1 MELTGVSQYS
11 GFCILGGSSLSEETR
26 KKLLELGIDPST
38 VSSEAQAQALI
49 ASVKAKL
56 EVQIITEQN
65 GCSSE
70 LELGTRAKALARK
83 LGISIPA
90 SNNMKQ
96 IMRSLEQAVNDK
108 KEHQDEYYSLK
119 KDAEQI
125 EQSQHS
131 IFTAMNV
138 TANMNKIMLGLN

>member
-11 GFCILGGSSLSEETR
+11 GFCLVGASSLSEETR
-26 KKLLELGIDPST
+26 KKLRELGIDPST

-49 ASVKAKL
+49 ASIKAKL

-70 LELGTRAKALARK
+70 LEISTRAKSLARK

-90 SNNMKQ
+90 SNNLKQMMKT
-96 IMRSLEQAVNDK
+96 LEQAVNDK
-108 KEHQDEYYSLK
+108 KEYQNEFSELK
-119 KDAEQI
+119 NDYEKI
-125 EQSQHS
+125 EHNQNSM
-131 IFTAMNV
+131 FTAMNV
-138 TANMNKIMLGLN
+138 TANMNKFILGLK